1 HLRQRIIDPLQVRT
15 IPTKTDNRITS
26 IGEDSFQLVA
36 LDTDVSEILR
46 RRRII
51 RMIDRRVAR
60 NLSDTLH
67 SVGCSLGT
75 AMQASK
81 TAGDG
86 IDIKSGLEA
95 TLERH
100 TDTGDSGSTRSSS
113 THLEGS
119 GHSGGDTFA
128 DVFANLVNPGDLP
141 IQILPESPGIRGY
154 RDVTDAEFDC
164 A

>member
-1 HLRQRIIDPLQVRT
+1 SFQPSALNSHLREYP
-15 IPTKTDNRITS
+15 
-26 IGEDSFQLVA
+26 
-36 LDTDVSEILR
+36 R
-46 RRRII
+46 RRRIT
-51 RMIDRRVAR
+51 RVIDGRVAR
-60 NLSDTLH
+60 TPGDTLH
-67 SVGCSLGT
+67 RVGCSLGT
-75 AMQASK
+75 AMQASQ
-81 TAGDG
+81 TAGHS
-86 IDIKSGLEA
+86 IDIKSRLKT

-119 GHSGGDTFA
+119 GHSGGDTFT
-128 DVFANLVNPGDLP
+128 DVLANLVNPGDLP